1 MKKSIIFLSLI
12 SLTIT
17 LTLTS
22 PDIDPLKEIPLEFTP
37 FGKNINPSFK
47 WSNIP
52 KETKS
57 LAFSV
62 EDPDAPKG
70 LFCHWI
76 LINIDKNINE
86 INQNSFVGKPVK
98 NNFGLYKYSG
108 PNPPKGQIHNYH
120 FVIYA
125 LNEQFIDVKGCK
137 DFKTK
142 MEQVSIQ
149 KSEIV
154 AKFKSRKGTNVE
166 DEQKRKKKEERKKKK
181 EKKKEMKEKIKQKK
195 REMKINDL

>member
-86 INQNSFVGKPVK
+86 INQNSFIGKPVK
-98 NNFGLYKYSG
+98 TNFGLYKYSG

-142 MEQVSIQ
+142 MEQVSIE

-154 AKFKSRKGTNVE
+154 AKFESRKGKKIDE
-166 DEQKRKKKEERKKKK
+166 EQKRKKKEERKKKK
-181 EKKKEMKEKIKQKK
+181 EKKKRNERK
-195 REMKINDL
+195 N

>member
-1 MKKSIIFLSLI
+1 MKIKILFFLFLI
-12 SLTIT
+12 SFSLEKME
-17 LTLTS
+17 LTS
-22 PDIDPLKEIPLEFTP
+22 PDIDPDKEIPLLFTP
-37 FGKNINPSFK
+37 FGENINPSFK

-52 KETKS
+52 KEAKS

-120 FVIYA
+120 FVLYA
-125 LNEQFIDVKGCK
+125 LN
-137 DFKTK
+137 
-142 MEQVSIQ
+142 
-149 KSEIV
+149 
-154 AKFKSRKGTNVE
+154 
-166 DEQKRKKKEERKKKK
+166 KKKLKLKIVKSLKKK
-181 EKKKEMKEKIKQKK
+181 
-195 REMKINDL
+195 